1 MAVNQKHRRKGDL
14 VNRKETTDFLGNLL
28 VREKFGGIGKYWARE
43 VSIDP
48 WAAKGKPKR
57 IDYMQFVPAGQ
68 CSVSDIEKGIFVCY
82 EIKSCKQDVYS
93 GNGLNFLGEKNYIV
107 TTMECYKDLLPDFRD
122 GTFAR
127 HLHEAAPESSSNFGI
142 MVAIPFMSEMTD
154 EFEDPTEVD
163 GESGRWKLAVIKKCV
178 PGLRKRPMIELL
190 FCMLRSGH

>member
-1 MAVNQKHRRKGDL
+1 MDRK
-14 VNRKETTDFLGNLL
+14 KTTEFLGNLL
-28 VREKFGGIGKYWARE
+28 VSDRFGGMGKYWAKE

-48 WAAKGKPKR
+48 WAVKGKPKR
-57 IDYMQFVPAGQ
+57 VDYMQFVPAGQ

-107 TTMECYKDLLPDFRD
+107 TTMECYKDLLQDFRD

-127 HLHEAAPESSSNFGI
+127 HLHEVAPESSSHFGI
-142 MVAIPFMSEMTD
+142 MVAIPFMSELTD
-154 EFEDPTEVD
+154 EFENPSEVD
-163 GESGRWKLAVIKKCV
+163 CESGRWKLAVIQQCV
-178 PGLRKRPMIELL
+178 PGLRKRPMTELL